1 MEKLRGAIVGCGM
14 ISEFHLKAWN
24 RIPEVEITTLVSR
37 NFEHANKRQQQYVP
51 QAKIYTSYTEMLE
64 REHIDFVD
72 ILTPPGVHKEYILL
86 AREKNL
92 HIICQ
97 KPICD
102 NISDARE
109 VVRLMENYP
118 KLFAIHEN
126 HRYRPWFRKVML
138 QLAKGTFGRPVFIKA
153 YQHNPSKP
161 KELYKQKMQLGVL
174 LEHGTH
180 LVDMIHALLG
190 KPSRAYSVLRNLNR
204 ALAGESLAHVV
215 YDYRDTTAI
224 VDVAWKPGG
233 SLYAGFI
240 LVGDQGEAYF
250 DGSMVRGGT
259 NRLIVT
265 NGEKVVADEVG
276 NSTSDYEESFYL
288 LQRECIDR
296 IIDGQVDRITQSG
309 ENNLR
314 SLESTFAAYDS
325 ARMGRMVPIEKEA
338 YVRH

>member
-1 MEKLRGAIVGCGM
+1 
-14 ISEFHLKAWN
+14 
-24 RIPEVEITTLVSR
+24 
-37 NFEHANKRQQQYVP
+37 
-51 QAKIYTSYTEMLE
+51 
-64 REHIDFVD
+64 
-72 ILTPPGVHKEYILL
+72 
-86 AREKNL
+86 
-92 HIICQ
+92 
-97 KPICD
+97 
-102 NISDARE
+102 
-109 VVRLMENYP
+109 
-118 KLFAIHEN
+118 
-126 HRYRPWFRKVML
+126 
-138 QLAKGTFGRPVFIKA
+138 
-153 YQHNPSKP
+153 
-161 KELYKQKMQLGVL
+161 MQLGVL